1 MFTSSFKPR
10 LILTSL
16 LLLCLFIPAVTAQD
30 DEIDYCR
37 EVAEEIEYG
46 DTVEGSIDDE
56 FFAAFYCFE
65 GEEGDEVTITVTTT
79 DGDLVSMIFVADPFA
94 QDEFD
99 SDTARSD
106 NDEAEVSLT
115 LEEDEDYLVIVTR
128 EDIDEGDT
136 EGEFELNI
144 EAETSRSSSSS
155 SGGGGNSNDDLET
168 SCDEEPLATL
178 SQYQFGIAGSNP
190 ERPLMTYNV
199 GCTGFLV
206 ITTAGVSEI
215 GQYEIDRRGNMSFT
229 IGDSNVVFTSG
240 DVSDDEWII
249 EIGNGQE
256 LVLERIE
263 IDDCDEEP
271 LSDLIR
277 GAWLIEETVIDF
289 TCNGVAL
296 MTVEGETS
304 VADYEID
311 RDDILITGESVELLL
326 ENFEIDDNVL
336 RAEVDGD
343 DVELENLLD

>member
-1 MFTSSFKPR
+1 MFTSSFKSR

-30 DEIDYCR
+30 DETDYCR

-65 GEEGDEVTITVTTT
+65 GEEGDEITITVSTTN
-79 DGDLVSMIFVADPFA
+79 GDLVSMVFVADPFA
-94 QDEFD
+94 EESFAD
-99 SDTARSD
+99 DTARND
-106 NDEAEVSLT
+106 NDEAEVSFT
-115 LEEDEDYLVIVTR
+115 LEDDDDYLVIVTR
-128 EDIDEGDT
+128 EDIDEGDS
-136 EGEFELNI
+136 EGDFELSI

-155 SGGGGNSNDDLET
+155 GGGRNDDLET
-168 SCDEEPLATL
+168 NCDEEPLETL
-178 SQYQFGIAGSNP
+178 SQYQYGIAGSNP

-215 GQYEIDRRGNMSFT
+215 GEYEIDRRGNMTFS
-229 IGDSNVVFTSG
+229 IGDSNVTFESG
-240 DVSDDEWII
+240 DVSEDEWII

-271 LSDLIR
+271 LSDLIH

-289 TCNGVAL
+289 TCNGVVL
-296 MTVEGETS
+296 MTLDDDTF
-304 VADYEID
+304 VADYEIN
-311 RDDILITGESVELLL
+311 RGDIVITLEDGELVL
-326 ENFEIDDNVL
+326 EDFEIDDNIL
-336 RAEVDGD
+336 TAEVDGD
-343 DVELENLLD
+343 DVEFENLLD